1 MTQRKTDARYTAFG
15 LNIASQID
23 MPELAKGETTD
34 AVDVEICFGAVES
47 VLDGGREVEPGVIA
61 TTDTLLLDC
70 APARYFVH
78 AGRQIIIDPKRGTSE
93 RDIRSY
99 LLGSAVGAICH
110 QRGLLPLHANAVE
123 VDGRAIAFAGPS
135 GAGKSTLAA
144 YFRNNGR
151 RLLCDDVCV
160 VSFDRAGKPL
170 AWPGIPRIKL
180 WGDALAAFGRDA
192 GDLERVYDGEDKFSL
207 PFTPDPLLTAFPLRG
222 IYLLGLAVPD
232 SPPEIRP
239 LGGAEAFNAVI
250 SNIYR
255 WEFAAPLGRSQAHF
269 ANVVSLLK
277 STAVFAADRRW
288 GFDVFRTE
296 AERLE
301 RHIESATIQP
311 GDYARSP
318 SSGVLS

>member
-1 MTQRKTDARYTAFG
+1 MTHRKTDARYSAFG
-15 LNIASQID
+15 LNIASQIK

-34 AVDVEICFGAVES
+34 SIDVEISFGAVQTM
-47 VLDGGREVEPGVIA
+47 LQGGREVEPGVIA
-61 TTDTLLLDC
+61 TADALVLDY
-70 APARYFVH
+70 APARYLIRGGREIVIAPN
-78 AGRQIIIDPKRGTSE
+78 AGSSE

-99 LLGSAVGAICH
+99 LLGSAIGAICH

-123 VDGRAIAFAGPS
+123 VDGRAIAFAGSS

-144 YFRNNGR
+144 YFRNSGR

-160 VSFDRAGKPL
+160 ISFDSAGKPL

-180 WGDALAAFGRDA
+180 WSDALAAFGRDA

-207 PFTPDPLLTAFPLRG
+207 PFPPDPPLTAFPLRG

-239 LGGAEAFNAVI
+239 LVGAEAFNAVI

-255 WEFAAPLGRSQAHF
+255 WEFAAPLGRSQTHF

-277 STAVFAADRRW
+277 STEVFAADRRW
-288 GFDVFRTE
+288 GFDVFRAE

-301 RHIESATIQP
+301 RHIEGATKQP
-311 GDYARSP
+311 NDYARLP
-318 SSGVLS
+318 GGDIRP